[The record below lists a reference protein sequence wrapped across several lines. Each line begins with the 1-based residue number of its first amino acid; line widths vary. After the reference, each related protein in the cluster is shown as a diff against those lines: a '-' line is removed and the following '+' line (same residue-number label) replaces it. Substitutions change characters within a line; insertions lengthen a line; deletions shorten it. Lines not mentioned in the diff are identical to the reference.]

1 MVRGS
6 TAKFGLRDL
15 SNEIVMLK
23 VRVTRN
29 WRMGET
35 SADRLWDGGSQ
46 EPMLENLPVEWQDT
60 LVTDFFVRRYCPS
73 NVHTGRR
80 WLETPLLNRD
90 HFL

>member
-1 MVRGS
+1 MRGS

-35 SADRLWDGGSQ
+35 SADRL
-46 EPMLENLPVEWQDT
+46 
-60 LVTDFFVRRYCPS
+60 
-73 NVHTGRR
+73 
-80 WLETPLLNRD
+80 
-90 HFL
+90 